1 MEEDRRIALSG
12 YLEDWAA
19 LGEQVN
25 DLQEQIIELETKRA
39 ALEEKMDTLS
49 VQQDKAAQGIKAVA
63 DQLDDT
69 PENVAEVQSI
79 TAPYIAR
86 VVAKQVVS

>member
-49 VQQDKAAQGIKAVA
+49 AQQDKAAQGIKAVA